1 MIASKIRS
9 MHDVLGRLAELLGS
23 GRLTEAQEKH
33 FTYLEQQ
40 ARHAQKLRM
49 GYRRTRRHMVQRS
62 RRANRRG

>member
-1 MIASKIRS
+1 MRTSKIKS
-9 MHDVLGRLAELLGS
+9 MREVLGRLGELLGS
-23 GRLTEAQEKH
+23 GRLTTAQEKH

-49 GYRRTRRHMVQRS
+49 GYRRTRRHMTQRS